1 MKKFVFA
8 SVVALASISL
18 VSAPT
23 LRAQDSN
30 QITIKDP
37 AEYNAYQMAITQSDP
52 KAKAAAL
59 ESFLQTYPQSV
70 VKNAVLDMLVDAYQ
84 ATGDQDKELAA
95 ASRLLQVDP
104 SNLKATLYSVLIKK
118 GQCGKTSEAQ
128 ACDDAAA
135 LAQKGLTF
143 TKPTATSDDD
153 WKKLTHAAF
162 PIFHSAIALDAAV
175 SKKDFKDAQDHYLAE
190 LKLFTDDESKTA
202 GLVDTLQL
210 AQAYAQ
216 PGAAQNLVQAVW
228 FFARVW
234 DFAPPA
240 YKAQIEPKLEYYYKK
255 YHGALDGLDAI
266 KTQAQASAFPP
277 GTLVITPAKS
287 PAEQIHDLIAATP
300 DMNTLAL
307 ADKETVLALGTKE
320 DADKLWAL
328 LKDKETQVPGV
339 VISATTSQIKVAVT
353 QDAKDAKVADF
364 IVNLKKPLEQKDVP
378 QPGFEYKTQPAAE
391 LVGTYD
397 NYSQI
402 PATPTTAQA
411 AEIVLRDGQVIPEEK
426 KKPAARRPAATHR
439 PTHN

>member
-1 MKKFVFA
+1 MKKLVFA

-37 AEYNAYQMAITQSDP
+37 AEYNAYQMAITQTDP

-59 ESFLQTYPQSV
+59 ESFLQAYPQSV
-70 VKNAVLDMLVDAYQ
+70 VKKAVLDMLVDTYQ
-84 ATGDQDKELAA
+84 ATGDQDKELSA
-95 ASRLLQVDP
+95 ASRMLQVDP
-104 SNLKATLYSVLIKK
+104 NNLKAILYSVLIKK
-118 GQCGKTSEAQ
+118 QQGGKTGDAQ
-128 ACDDAAA
+128 TLDDAAA
-135 LAQKGLTF
+135 LAQKGLNVP
-143 TKPTATSDDD
+143 KPAETSDDE

-162 PIFHSAIALDAAV
+162 PIFHSAIALDYAI
-175 SKKDFKDAQDHYLAE
+175 SKKDFKNAQDQYVAE
-190 LKLFTDDESKTA
+190 LKLFTDDESKTT

-216 PGAAQNLVQAVW
+216 PGPAQNLVQAVW

-266 KTQAQASAFPP
+266 KTQAQASTFPP

-300 DMNTLAL
+300 ALNTLAL
-307 ADKETVLALGTKE
+307 GDKETVLALGT
-320 DADKLWAL
+320 
-328 LKDKETQVPGV
+328 
-339 VISATTSQIKVAVT
+339 
-353 QDAKDAKVADF
+353 
-364 IVNLKKPLEQKDVP
+364 
-378 QPGFEYKTQPAAE
+378 
-391 LVGTYD
+391 
-397 NYSQI
+397 
-402 PATPTTAQA
+402 
-411 AEIVLRDGQVIPEEK
+411 
-426 KKPAARRPAATHR
+426 
-439 PTHN
+439 